1 MRGRAP
7 GRPGGAMQ
15 ASLYTERKLSRRNR
29 ARDARER
36 LIAGVLLL
44 AASVGVLTT
53 AGIIASLAGET
64 LRFFQQVSIIDFLTD
79 TQWTP
84 LFSDQH
90 FGIGPLVTA
99 TLLTSAIALFIAVPF
114 GLIAAIYLSEFAP
127 ARARAVIKPALEVL
141 AGVPTVVYGFF
152 ALIVVTPFLQ
162 RFIPGLSTFNALSAG
177 IVMGLMIIPLVSSL
191 SEDAMSAVPASLRE
205 GAYGLGST
213 RFEVATRVVFPAAL
227 SGIIASIILALSR
240 AVGETMIVAIA
251 AGQRPV
257 LTFDPTVPIETMTA
271 YIVQVSLGDTP
282 YGSLSYLTIFAVGT
296 SLFVMT
302 LVMNVI
308 SHWVVRHFRE
318 QYD

>member
-1 MRGRAP
+1 MEGP
-7 GRPGGAMQ
+7 IQ
-15 ASLYTERKLSRRNR
+15 ASLYTKCKLGRRNR

-36 LIAGVLLL
+36 LIAAVLLL
-44 AASVGVLTT
+44 ATTIGVLTT
-53 AGIIASLAGET
+53 VAIIASLAGET
-64 LRFFQQVSIIDFLTD
+64 VRFFRDVSVVEFLTD

-84 LFSDQH
+84 LFSEQH

-99 TLLTSAIALFIAVPF
+99 TLLTSAIALVIAVPF
-114 GLIAAIYLSEFAP
+114 GLVAAIYLSEFAHP
-127 ARARAVIKPALEVL
+127 RTRAVLKPALEVL

-162 RFIPGLSTFNALSAG
+162 GFIPSLSTFNALSAG
-177 IVMGLMIIPLVSSL
+177 IVMGLMIIPLISSL

-213 RFEVATRVVFPAAL
+213 RFEVATRVVFPAAF

-240 AVGETMIVAIA
+240 AGGETMIVAIA

-257 LTFDPTVPIETMTA
+257 LTLDPTVPIETMTA

-282 YGSLSYLTIFAVGT
+282 YGSLSYLTIFAVGA

-318 QYD
+318 EYD